1 MAHFAKINSD
11 NVVIGSAMVDNVYMV
26 DDQGVE
32 HESYGLNRL
41 NKLYGDISPFYW
53 KQWSVNT
60 YEGKYYT
67 PHNPNELAADQSK
80 SFRKNAGSTGS
91 TYDAA
96 RDAFIP
102 AKTHSSWVLDETT
115 CVYMPPVALPTDAA
129 LIGITR
135 SETLKWHAPGFSAT
149 YVAAWDDATERFIGK
164 AGAPGETD
172 LSTPTHTWN
181 GTAWVLI

>member
-60 YEGKYYT
+60 YEGTSDIHSLILGKFQT
-67 PHNPNELAADQSK
+67 NI
-80 SFRKNAGSTGS
+80 NA
-91 TYDAA
+91 
-96 RDAFIP
+96 F
-102 AKTHSSWVLDETT
+102 
-115 CVYMPPVALPTDAA
+115 
-129 LIGITR
+129 
-135 SETLKWHAPGFSAT
+135 
-149 YVAAWDDATERFIGK
+149 
-164 AGAPGETD
+164 
-172 LSTPTHTWN
+172 
-181 GTAWVLI
+181 